1 MPSYFGST
9 ALNKLSTGPTGP
21 LRRNTGYMMDIEHDY
36 LVLEKM
42 SEVQLPPNPNEF
54 DMTCRKAAFL

>member
-1 MPSYFGST
+1 
-9 ALNKLSTGPTGP
+9 
-21 LRRNTGYMMDIEHDY
+21 MMDIEHDY
-36 LVLEKM
+36 LLMLEKM